1 MKTATIPPV
10 RTTPEFRQEM
20 EQALKDGETL
30 AALVESAVRGE
41 VHRRREQAEFMQRG
55 LAAIGR
61 TQADGDAVPAA
72 EVIAK
77 LEAKL
82 AAAWQRKSAAQA

>member
-20 EQALKDGETL
+20 EQALEEGETL
-30 AALVESAVRGE
+30 AVLVESAVRSE
-41 VHRRREQAEFMQRG
+41 VRRRREQGEFMRRG
-55 LAAIGR
+55 LAAISR
-61 TQADGDAVPAA
+61 AQTDGDAVPAA

-82 AAAWQRKSAAQA
+82 ANARRRQKAPQA